1 MPPLMTAPDDRPR
14 PMAFPRA
21 LVGAVLLLACVPVP
35 ATAQRPEPPRIEIP
49 GLLAPDAAGEGE
61 DALDGF
67 AGPSELRG
75 PEALAP
81 GTGAGLKL
89 SYAPVVSRVAPA
101 VVNVYSRHVVREQ
114 PISPFFSDPF
124 FQRFFGGRSPFSE
137 RERVRSSLGSGVIIS
152 PDGIVVTNHH
162 VIRDGTEI
170 KVALADK
177 RELEAEILL
186 KDERTDLAV
195 LRIIGDHEPFPSL
208 EFADSDAIEVGD
220 VVLAVGNPFGIG
232 QTVTSG
238 IVSALART
246 DVGIADFQFFIQTD
260 AAINPGNSG
269 GPLVD
274 STGRIVGINT
284 AIYSRSG
291 GSHGIGF
298 SIPSNMVRVVA
309 KQALGGSGR
318 VRRPWLGAEFQDVS
332 ADIAAALDL
341 DRPVGA
347 LVSDLYPDGPLD
359 AAGVERGDLVTAID
373 GFAVDNHQSLD
384 YRLATSGIGATVE
397 LEILRAGQRY
407 VAEIAL
413 APAPEDPPREETAIE
428 GTTPLSGARVAN
440 LSPALAEELSLAM
453 NEAGVIVLDV
463 APRSPAERLGLRKG
477 DILVAVG
484 GREIGRVAGLDMALS
499 DLSLPLEIVIRRDG
513 RARRTIV
520 RG

>member
-1 MPPLMTAPDDRPR
+1 MYPRKRAAGRMPPLMIAPDNRPR
-14 PMAFPRA
+14 LMAFPRA
-21 LVGAVLLLACVPVP
+21 LLGALLLLACVPVP
-35 ATAQRPEPPRIEIP
+35 ATAQRPELPRITIP
-49 GLLAPDAAGEGE
+49 DLIAPDAAGEGAG
-61 DALDGF
+61 ALAEPAGPPGLP
-67 AGPSELRG
+67 GPSELGG

-81 GTGAGLKL
+81 GTGAELKL

-114 PISPFFSDPF
+114 PVSPFFSDPF

-162 VIRDGTEI
+162 VIKDGTEI

-309 KQALGGSGR
+309 RQALGGSGR

-341 DRPVGA
+341 D
-347 LVSDLYPDGPLD
+347 

-373 GFAVDNHQSLD
+373 GFAIDNHQSLD

-413 APAPEDPPREETAIE
+413 APAPEDPPRDETAIE

-477 DILVAVG
+477 DILLAVG
-484 GREIGRVAGLDMALS
+484 GREIGRVAGLDLALS

-513 RARRTIV
+513 RARRTII